1 MTQVGHQY
9 PNREARGINKMEIT
23 ITTQAELDG
32 LPDKL
37 NEFTRIYI
45 KSSNRI
51 IVRRAREN
59 SSVEARENS
68 SVVAR
73 GNSSVVAR
81 ENSSVV
87 ARENSSVEAWGNS
100 SVVAWE
106 NSSVEAWGNSSVVA
120 RGNSCIRCQSE
131 SCDIVL
137 WGFAVLF
144 LLVKKNKAKLKS
156 KTATIIKPIRKPGTD
171 GWLKDEGVE
180 GAKKVILFK
189 RVSSDWKTQENTENE
204 TLWTIGSTLQHQL
217 WSPKDSECG
226 DGKFHACSRPY
237 FCDEFRSVKGDRYV
251 AVKIAK
257 RDLYAWPN
265 ADYPH
270 KIAFRAG
277 TVLYECDKHGKK
289 IS

>member
-68 SVVAR
+68 SVVA
-73 GNSSVVAR
+73 
-81 ENSSVV
+81 
-87 ARENSSVEAWGNS
+87 WG
-100 SVVAWE
+100 